1 MPYHFV
7 FWNCFFTIQGWNY
20 EESKFPQWIFPSSIP
35 PTWKAK
41 NQGSWWHQVSLVQ
54 EVLHLAHHR
63 PKTFCNYCKKFGHIP
78 ECTRQP
84 QHLNLHVYHA
94 EISTSATTGA
104 SFPLCMSA
112 SSTSDLTPKVVQYI
126 VGLSTK
132 LQLYPF
138 TSFRFWGIWYMCW
151 VPQQFS
157 SFHLKFMQWIESHLI
172 LLVWM
177 VLSFVTQAIHWHKK
191 KSPAYTTIC

>member
-1 MPYHFV
+1 MDF
-7 FWNCFFTIQGWNY
+7 
-20 EESKFPQWIFPSSIP
+20 SKFHSSHMESQESRILVTSSVTRARSFASCPSS
-35 PTWKAK
+35 
-41 NQGSWWHQVSLVQ
+41 
-54 EVLHLAHHR
+54 

-132 LQLYPF
+132 LQLYPI

-157 SFHLKFMQWIESHLI
+157 SFHLKFMQWIESYLI
-172 LLVWM
+172 LLVWII
-177 VLSFVTQAIHWHKK
+177 LSFVTQAIHWHKK